1 MVGETCLLNLGPI
14 GVGNE
19 TCLLNLGSIGVRP
32 KEDSLGT
39 ILGPLKAILEPLEA
53 ILGPLEAILG
63 PLEAILGPFGVI
75 LWPFW
80 ASWPLL
86 ATFGMAKTGTP
97 SRRET
102 NFHKCAFCHL
112 DRLEHRFG
120 YVLDKILGRPRGP
133 RAAQICP

>member
-19 TCLLNLGSIGVRP
+19 TCLPNLGSIGVRP

-63 PLEAILGPFGVI
+63 AQEPQKRAWRLDGVHILIFTRVCRSPTLGAILEPSWGHSGAILGPFWGH
-75 LWPFW
+75 LG
-80 ASWPLL
+80 ASWGCLGFVGTL
-86 ATFGMAKTGTP
+86 FGP
-97 SRRET
+97 SRGV
-102 NFHKCAFCHL
+102 
-112 DRLEHRFG
+112 LE
-120 YVLDKILGRPRGP
+120 
-133 RAAQICP
+133 AS